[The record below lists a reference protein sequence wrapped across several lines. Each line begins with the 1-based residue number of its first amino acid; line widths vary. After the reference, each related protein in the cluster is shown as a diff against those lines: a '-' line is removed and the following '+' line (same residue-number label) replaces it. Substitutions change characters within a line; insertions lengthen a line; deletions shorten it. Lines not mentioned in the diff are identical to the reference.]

1 MSHVHPP
8 PSKVRGW
15 RRPIEIA
22 VLRGR
27 ASSWGAS
34 RRVIPYSIQ
43 YPRTPENL
51 ASQVKSHA
59 WNTFRWETLNRA
71 KHSSRSLLRNCMDWQ
86 RISPP
91 TVFLLLN
98 PNCTAQKYPQFL
110 FRLDTYIY
118 FVGTRPNRSR
128 FKMGFDLNMPEI
140 SIGRVPPNWWYIS
153 SAC

>member
-27 ASSWGAS
+27 ASSRG
-34 RRVIPYSIQ
+34 
-43 YPRTPENL
+43 L
-51 ASQVKSHA
+51 ASSDSLFYPISANARKLGESSQIARVKYVP
-59 WNTFRWETLNRA
+59 
-71 KHSSRSLLRNCMDWQ
+71 LRNFEPCQTLVSFSLEKLHGLATNFSAD
-86 RISPP
+86 RLPVIES
-91 TVFLLLN
+91 
-98 PNCTAQKYPQFL
+98 QKYPQFL

-140 SIGRVPPNWWYIS
+140 SIGRVPPN
-153 SAC
+153 